1 MATRNL
7 DPTKTERRLFIGYA
21 TTAECDGFTGYAR
34 EISVNEETTAIR
46 VHDGVTAGGVE
57 TARNDLTNVSKA
69 NMDKAISASLN
80 DLVPPIIAKEI
91 ADDIAVVDQRITTE
105 VATLNSSISQVSSR
119 VTSND
124 NDISSLQTT
133 KADKATTLAGYGI
146 SDAYTK
152 AEVDAGVVTKAD
164 KATSLAGYSIGDAY
178 TKTQTDSLLATKVN
192 TSQIE
197 QALTQS
203 TSKIPS
209 SKAVSDAINAGGGLP
224 GYEANRVVNCN
235 GTVAVNVLDTDEII
249 TLNIQGNSTITLN
262 TSQLTFPKFF
272 YTVQLLAY
280 FPSEA
285 KTVSLAT
292 NLGSISWVNGAT
304 PDFSSGKPHWI
315 VARVGQGRNVLNLSD
330 AGEVG

>member
-21 TTAECDGFTGYAR
+21 TTEECDGFTGYAR

-46 VHDGVTAGGVE
+46 VHDGVTTGGVE

-69 NMDKAISASLN
+69 HMDTAILPSLN
-80 DLVPPIIAKEI
+80 DLVPPIIATEI
-91 ADDIAVVDQRITTE
+91 ADDVATINERITTE
-105 VATLNSSISQVSSR
+105 VASLDSDIALVNTR
-119 VTSND
+119 VDGND
-124 NDISSLQTT
+124 SDISSLQSI

-146 SDAYTK
+146 VDAYTK
-152 AEVDAGVVTKAD
+152 AEVDAGVATKANW
-164 KATSLAGYSIGDAY
+164 ATTLAGYNIGDAY

-209 SKAVSDAINAGGGLP
+209 SKAVSDAINAGGSLP

-280 FPSEA
+280 FPSGA

>member
-133 KADKATTLAGYGI
+133 KADKANTLAGYGI
-146 SDAYTK
+146 ADAYTK
-152 AEVDAGVVTKAD
+152 AEVDAGVATKANW
-164 KATSLAGYSIGDAY
+164 ATTLAGYKIGDAY
-178 TKTQTDSLLATKVN
+178 TKTQTDGLLATKVN

-209 SKAVSDAINAGGGLP
+209 SKAVSDAINAGGSLP
-224 GYEANRVVNCN
+224 GYEGHRTVSCN
-235 GTVAVNVLDTDEII
+235 GSTTVTLLDTDEVVVLQVEANSSI
-249 TLNIQGNSTITLN
+249 TLNLS
-262 TSQLTFPKFF
+262 SLTFPKLF
-272 YTVQLLAY
+272 YTVQLYVL
-280 FPSEA
+280 FPSGVM
-285 KTVSLAT
+285 TISL
-292 NLGSISWVNGAT
+292 SSSVPIVWVNGAVA
-304 PDFSSGKPHWI
+304 DFSSGKGHWL
-315 VARVGQGRNVLNLSD
+315 VLRRNNSGSTLLLSD
-330 AGEVG
+330 AGEEG